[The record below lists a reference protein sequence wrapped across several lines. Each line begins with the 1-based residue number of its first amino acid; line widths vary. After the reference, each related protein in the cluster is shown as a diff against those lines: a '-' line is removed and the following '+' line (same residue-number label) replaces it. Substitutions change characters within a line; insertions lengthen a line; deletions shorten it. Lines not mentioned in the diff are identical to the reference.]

1 MRLTF
6 TSSIKH
12 WLGCALIGT
21 PESMSLPN
29 DYYFEKSDREK
40 PTAEQINTTEE
51 QKVRISTDA
60 FRRDHRWRLCK
71 LISALWAA
79 LLVLL
84 IVVIGIFAGG
94 ASWWNKPKVNT
105 EVNTPATQAQDDAK
119 LLSRCAMLTLNQQA
133 ADSDCAAMNARLKA
147 QRAAQEQ

>member
-1 MRLTF
+1 MSLTI

-21 PESMSLPN
+21 PESMSVPD
-29 DYYFEKSDREK
+29 DYYYEKSDREK

-71 LISALWAA
+71 LIGALWGVV
-79 LLVLL
+79 LVVL
-84 IVVIGIFAGG
+84 IVVVGIYAGG
-94 ASWWNKPKVNT
+94 ASAWNKHEVKV
-105 EVNTPATQAQDDAK
+105 QAAQAEDDSK

-147 QRAAQEQ
+147 KRAAQEQ